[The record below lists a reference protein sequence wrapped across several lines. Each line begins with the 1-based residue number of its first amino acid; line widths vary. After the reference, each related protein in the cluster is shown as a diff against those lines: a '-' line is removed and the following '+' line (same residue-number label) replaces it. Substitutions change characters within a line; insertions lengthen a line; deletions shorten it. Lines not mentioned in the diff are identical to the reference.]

1 MSNVAEIPS
10 TKSEVGLAELATR
23 IKSLHAD
30 VMGAGRNIIQ
40 KAMDAGDALIRAKR
54 MVKDGE
60 RVVKHGEWLPWLRD
74 NCGVSERRAQDY
86 MKLAA
91 NRHKIEAAMKSAA
104 GADLSL
110 KWALGLIS
118 DSGTSDEK
126 GALGKYERAQ
136 ETLIKKLSKLEP
148 DDIESAAQRTIAE
161 LNAAVGAMKP
171 AKAA

>member
-1 MSNVAEIPS
+1 MSTVAEMPS
-10 TKSEVGLAELATR
+10 GKSEVGLPELAAR
-23 IKSLHAD
+23 IKTLHAD
-30 VMGAGRNIIQ
+30 VVGAGKTIIQ
-40 KAMDAGDALIRAKR
+40 RAMDAGDALIRAKR
-54 MVKDGE
+54 MPTM
-60 RVVKHGEWLPWLRD
+60 KHGEWLPWLRD

-118 DSGTSDEK
+118 DPGNSDEGK
-126 GALGKYERAQ
+126 GALGKYEKAQ

-148 DDIESAAQRTIAE
+148 EDVESAAQRTIAE
-161 LNAAVGAMKP
+161 LNGVVAGMKP

>member
-74 NCGVSERRAQDY
+74 NCGVSEDY